1 MLPWGGRT
9 DRPDY
14 DYLDGLT
21 LRVFP
26 GGSGTS
32 SITVT
37 TPSGSS
43 RTFDVDLSE
52 VTE

>member
-1 MLPWGGRT
+1 MLPWGARD

-26 GGSGTS
+26 GGSGVAS
-32 SITVT
+32 VTVT
-37 TPSGSS
+37 TPDGRSESFS
-43 RTFDVDLSE
+43 VDRAE